1 MSKPVLTIFYQF
13 NPWQPSIGGIQT
25 LINSFIKYAPSEF
38 DVRMV
43 GTGNDSSQPVGKWQA
58 GEFAG
63 REISFFPLL
72 NVPDDNIRKPIPTTL
87 KYTAAL
93 LGRCF
98 ASDFMHFYRL
108 EPTLATLHWRGE
120 KTLFIQ
126 NDIRQQMSAK
136 NDKKAILWRH
146 FPAAYFAMERMLVGQ
161 FQQIFSC
168 NSDSAEL
175 YRQYYPW
182 VAERVAF
189 LKNTFDE
196 EIFYPLF
203 GEERLQGRRELAQ
216 KLGVSEDTS
225 FILFAGRLHPQKDPL
240 LLIRSVAALS
250 EPKVHL
256 LIAGE
261 GEMKDEISAE
271 VGRLGLQGQVTMLG
285 AVSQLA
291 LAQLHRV
298 CNAFILTS
306 AFEGLPF
313 VVLEALASGTPIV
326 TTNCG
331 ETPKILSENSGV
343 VCEERTPEA
352 IAEALSDVLR
362 HPEDYPTAACV
373 RTAQPYAA
381 RTVIRNIY
389 NQMLERWERQTLLA
403 VNS

>member
-1 MSKPVLTIFYQF
+1 MRKPVLTIFYQF

-25 LINSFIKYAPSEF
+25 LINSFLKYAPSEF

-43 GTGNDSSQPVGKWQA
+43 GTGNDASQPVGKWQA

-63 REISFFPLL
+63 REIRFFPLL
-72 NVPDDNIRKPIPTTL
+72 TVPDDNIRKPIPTTL
-87 KYTAAL
+87 KYTTAL

-108 EPTLATLHWRGE
+108 EPTLASLNWRGE

-146 FPAAYFAMERMLVGQ
+146 FPAAYFAMERLLVGQ

-189 LKNTFDE
+189 LKNTYDE

-203 GEERLQGRRELAQ
+203 GEERLQGRRELAE
-216 KLGVSEDTS
+216 KLGVSEDTN

-240 LLIRSVAALS
+240 LLIRSVAALAD
-250 EPKVHL
+250 PKVHL

-271 VGRLGLQGQVTMLG
+271 VGRLGLEKQVTMLG

-306 AFEGLPF
+306 AYEGLPF

-352 IAEALSDVLR
+352 IAAALTKVLH

-381 RTVIRNIY
+381 GTVIRNIY
-389 NQMLERWERQTLLA
+389 NQMLERWERQTLLS